1 MEDTIAAISTAPG
14 VGAISIIRVS
24 GNDSISIV
32 NKIFKGKDLE
42 KVNTHTIHYGNIVD
56 NEKIIDEVLVSIMK
70 SPKTFTKEDI
80 VEINC
85 HGSISTT
92 KKILELLLI
101 KGARLAEPGEFTK
114 RAFLNGR
121 IDLTQAEGIMDL
133 ISSKTE
139 KTRDLA
145 INQLSGNIS
154 SLIQKIRKKLVD
166 ILATIEVNIDYP
178 EYEENIE
185 MTNEMLKP
193 KINEIK
199 LDMANLLKNSENGK
213 YVKTGITTS
222 IIGRPNVGKS
232 SLLNALLEEEKAI
245 VTDIE
250 GTTRDIVE
258 GSIILDGYM
267 LNIIDTAGIRDTSDV
282 VESIGV
288 EKSLSLIDKSDLVL
302 FMLNNN
308 QNLNEEDLKILNKLK
323 DKKYIIIINKID
335 LDKKLDISKLDK
347 DKIINISVKNNIG
360 IDLLKEK
367 IKSLFET
374 DIEGTDLTYLTNA
387 RSIALLKDAYQ
398 KFNEVEEAMNNN
410 LPIDMVEIDIKYI
423 WSKLGEIIGE
433 TYEEELID
441 ELFSQFCLG
450 K

>member
-1 MEDTIAAISTAPG
+1 MEDTIAAISTSLG
-14 VGAISIIRVS
+14 VGAIAIIRVS
-24 GNDSISIV
+24 GEKAITIV
-32 NKIFKGKDLE
+32 NRIFKGKDLE
-42 KVNTHTIHYGNIVD
+42 KVKTHTIHYGHIVE
-56 NEKIIDEVLVSIMK
+56 NEKIIDEVLVSVMK
-70 SPKTFTKEDI
+70 SPKTFTTEDV

-85 HGSISTT
+85 HGSIATT
-92 KKILELLLI
+92 KKILELLLLN
-101 KGARLAEPGEFTK
+101 GARLAQPGEFTK

-121 IDLTQAEGIMDL
+121 IDLTQAEGVMDL

-139 KTRDLA
+139 TTRDLA
-145 INQLSGNIS
+145 INQLSGTIS
-154 SLIQKIRKKLVD
+154 SHIQKIRKKLVD

-193 KINEIK
+193 KIEEIK
-199 LDMANLLKNSENGK
+199 EYLEQLLKNSENGK
-213 YVKTGITTS
+213 LIKSGITTS

-258 GSIILDGYM
+258 GSIVLDSFI
-267 LNIIDTAGIRDTSDV
+267 LNIIDTAGIRNTNDL

-288 EKSLSLIDKSDLVL
+288 EKSISLIDKSDLVL

-308 QNLNEEDLKILNKLK
+308 EPLNEDDYKILDKLK
-323 DKKYIIIINKID
+323 NKKYIIVINKTD
-335 LDKKLDISKLDK
+335 LKSNIDISKLDK
-347 DKIINISVKNNIG
+347 EKVVLISIKENTGLETLKN
-360 IDLLKEK
+360 K

-374 DIEGTDLTYLTNA
+374 EIEGKDLTYLTNS

-398 KFNEVEEAMNNN
+398 KFQDVENAMQQN

-423 WSKLGEIIGE
+423 WTKLGEIIGE

>member
-308 QNLNEEDLKILNKLK
+308 QNLNEEDLKILNKLN
-323 DKKYIIIINKID
+323 DKKYIIII
-335 LDKKLDISKLDK
+335 
-347 DKIINISVKNNIG
+347 
-360 IDLLKEK
+360 
-367 IKSLFET
+367 IK
-374 DIEGTDLTYLTNA
+374 
-387 RSIALLKDAYQ
+387 
-398 KFNEVEEAMNNN
+398 
-410 LPIDMVEIDIKYI
+410 
-423 WSKLGEIIGE
+423 
-433 TYEEELID
+433 
-441 ELFSQFCLG
+441 
-450 K
+450 